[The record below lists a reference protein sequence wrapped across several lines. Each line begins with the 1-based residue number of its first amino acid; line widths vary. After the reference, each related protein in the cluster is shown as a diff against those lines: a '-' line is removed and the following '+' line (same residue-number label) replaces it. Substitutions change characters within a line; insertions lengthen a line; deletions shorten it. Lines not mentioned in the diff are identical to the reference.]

1 MRPLRLCAPSEGT
14 KHLDTQHDHGNDDA
28 DSEQGQQGGQFT
40 TQQRGD
46 NRADPSQNGI
56 QSISNGTHKGHSS
69 LVTFSFQ
76 LIISAAEKAAEDVT
90 D

>member
-1 MRPLRLCAPSEGT
+1 MRPLRLCTPSEGT
-14 KHLDTQHDHGNDDA
+14 KHLDTQHDHGHDDA
-28 DSEQGQQGGQFT
+28 DSEQGQQSGQFT
-40 TQQRGD
+40 RQQGGD
-46 NRADPSQNGI
+46 DRADPSQDGV
-56 QSISNGTHKGHSS
+56 QTVCDGTHKGYSS